1 MKKYIIIIVAIFV
14 LIGVTIAIASNIKVE
29 KETKYFMYVKN
40 NNLILWNQTN
50 NQKYVLNSNFDTKSK
65 IMLEIYSRYS
75 ADKSKI
81 IYADNIDSN
90 YVDLKYVD
98 VNNINEESSKI
109 IAEDVLVYEVT
120 EKGIVYI
127 KDMDLYYYDYNITN
141 EVASDI
147 TSYAITKDKRNLYY
161 HLETGEVYKVNLDN
175 LEQTIVASNMD
186 GVGTYGDMVLSYQKK
201 DALFD
206 LYNGDELI
214 SDKVINQIDG
224 EGDTLYFTRYEG
236 DLEEFKTSEDIL
248 DLNCNIATYLYQN
261 GEVTKIGDGILN
273 LSNGFT
279 DIKEDEYLALGK
291 YNGKTFDISFY
302 NQNTKEV
309 FSLGDTDKYNIYG
322 YDDTTKTVYYQG
334 SDDLFY
340 QAKLI
345 DESLTD
351 PKLIGEDIALF
362 IKINDN
368 VYYIENKTSNLYLV
382 QDDKNTLIAEDVK
395 DWFNLDNNL
404 YYLKNKDDKLAID
417 CYQCNM
423 KEITNID
430 SYTTIGN
437 QIFYFTD
444 TSLQDD
450 VLYGNLYT
458 VINGVNVL
466 VDDDV
471 IVSYGV
477 IHLNY

>member
-81 IYADNIDSN
+81 IYADNIDNN

-147 TSYAITKDKRNLYY
+147 TSYAITKDKKNLYY

-224 EGDTLYFTRYEG
+224 EGDTLYFARYEG

-248 DLNCNIATYLYQN
+248 AGKKAWVNGQKITGTMPNRGAVSQTLNAGGSYTIPEGYHNGSGVINSASLASQTEGTATADNI
-261 GEVTKIGDGILN
+261 
-273 LSNGFT
+273 SNGMT
-279 DIKEDEYLALGK
+279 AWVNGNLITG
-291 YNGKTFDISFY
+291 NGKDISDAISDAKVVDVMLY
-302 NQNTKEV
+302 KWGTMPNGGAYYPSKTENYIIDRDLSDV
-309 FSLGDTDKYNIYG
+309 NYIILYSIIDNDANASGLRIRLDDNI
-322 YDDTTKTVYYQG
+322 
-334 SDDLFY
+334 
-340 QAKLI
+340 
-345 DESLTD
+345 
-351 PKLIGEDIALF
+351 
-362 IKINDN
+362 
-368 VYYIENKTSNLYLV
+368 
-382 QDDKNTLIAEDVK
+382 
-395 DWFNLDNNL
+395 
-404 YYLKNKDDKLAID
+404 
-417 CYQCNM
+417 
-423 KEITNID
+423 ITNV
-430 SYTTIGN
+430 N
-437 QIFYFTD
+437 
-444 TSLQDD
+444 SLNP
-450 VLYGNLYT
+450 LWNYGNLLVLDVTNYSNFKLEVYSGNNAGVPGAAVYYVCT
-458 VINGVNVL
+458 FLQSIN
-466 VDDDV
+466 
-471 IVSYGV
+471 ISEEY
-477 IHLNY
+477 HYQ